1 MGLSILLSRK
11 YRCLPTLLTE
21 LVDKKRILCGSLT
34 TSCSLYGK
42 KNKNSG
48 YEHVDQEKH
57 GDLVHRLT
65 SCKDSYQTPE
75 SLFEDSILY
84 GPASKY
90 KPPAQGVVEP
100 KFPRNWIPLTNPNK
114 SALPQKTVP
123 GVPLQISL
131 QRNRM
136 ASVTTVLQLTMPLKQ
151 AFYLER
157 WKQQMILEL
166 GKEGFAEYTKNI
178 FQQGKLFHGALEALL
193 LSEEILEQEEDCSV
207 SGYVASVQHVLQDVT
222 RVRALESAVQHETL
236 HYKGLVDC
244 VAEYRG
250 TLCVIDWKTSG
261 KPKPFLQNT
270 FDSPLQ
276 IAAYVGAL
284 NHDGNYD
291 FQVDCGLLVVA
302 YKDGSPAHPHYMDSE
317 LCSQYWNKWLL
328 RLEEYKGKDSGT
340 VYKGTFGPDGRD
352 EEL

>member
-244 VAEYRG
+244 VAEYRLIVDSLWLPTKMG
-250 TLCVIDWKTSG
+250 LLHILITWILSSALSTGTSG
-261 KPKPFLQNT
+261 CFVWKSIKGRT
-270 FDSPLQ
+270 
-276 IAAYVGAL
+276 V
-284 NHDGNYD
+284 
-291 FQVDCGLLVVA
+291 
-302 YKDGSPAHPHYMDSE
+302 E
-317 LCSQYWNKWLL
+317 LYIKVHLDLMGEMRSLTT
-328 RLEEYKGKDSGT
+328 G
-340 VYKGTFGPDGRD
+340 
-352 EEL
+352 